1 MGKKVLVV
9 EDDPS
14 YVNLIKDVF
23 SNQSIRVVSA
33 SNGAKALELLEAN
46 PVDLIISDIEMPV
59 MDGLTF
65 HSRVRESNRF
75 RKIPFA
81 FLTGTTDPIVIKSI
95 HDRPNTRLL
104 FKSNLVN
111 DLLNLVAELK

>member
-1 MGKKVLVV
+1 MGKQVLIVD
-9 EDDPS
+9 DDPL
-14 YVNLIKDVF
+14 YVNLIRDIF

-33 SNGAKALELLEAN
+33 SNGARALELMEAN
-46 PVDLIISDIEMPV
+46 TVDLIISDIEMPV

-65 HSRVRESNRF
+65 HSRVKESNRF
-75 RKIPFA
+75 KKIPFA
-81 FLTGTTDPIVIKSI
+81 FLTGTSDPKILKSI
-95 HDRPNTRLL
+95 HDRPNARLL